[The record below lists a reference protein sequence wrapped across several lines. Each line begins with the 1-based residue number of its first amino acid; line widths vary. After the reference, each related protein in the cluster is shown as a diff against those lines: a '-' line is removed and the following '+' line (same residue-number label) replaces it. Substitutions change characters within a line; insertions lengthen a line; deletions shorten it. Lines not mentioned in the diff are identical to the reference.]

1 VPSKKPLPFALRR
14 SRIQGR
20 GAFATRL
27 IRKGQRVVEYQGEL
41 ISNEEADRRYDEAR
55 MRRHHTFLFV
65 LDRKTIIDGATNG
78 NEAAYINHSCDPNC
92 EAVTEGKQIFIY
104 ALKTIRPGEEL
115 VYDYSYPRSGDAEED
130 KERERFYPCRCGAPT
145 CRGTILAPKRRKR
158 AKPPAAKKTAARK
171 KKTATRKKPTTK
183 KQARRR

>member
-1 VPSKKPLPFALRR
+1 MPFALRR

-27 IRKGQRVVEYQGEL
+27 IRKGQRIVEYKGEH

-65 LDRKTIIDGATNG
+65 LDRKTVIDGATKG

-115 VYDYSYPRSGDAEED
+115 AYDYSYPRSGDEEED
-130 KERERFYPCRCGAPT
+130 EERERFYPCRCGAPT

-158 AKPPAAKKTAARK
+158 AKPPAKKTAARK
-171 KKTATRKKPTTK
+171 KKKIATRKKATTK
-183 KQARRR
+183 RARRRQ

>member
-1 VPSKKPLPFALRR
+1 MPSKKPLPFALRR

-27 IRKGQRVVEYQGEL
+27 IRKGQRIVEYKGEH

-65 LDRKTIIDGATNG
+65 LDRKTVIDGATKG
-78 NEAAYINHSCDPNC
+78 NEAAYINHSCEPNC

-115 VYDYSYPRSGDAEED
+115 LYDYSYPRSGDEEED
-130 KERERFYPCRCGAPT
+130 EERERFYPCRCGAPT
-145 CRGTILAPKRRKR
+145 CRGTILAPKRKKR
-158 AKPPAAKKTAARK
+158 AKPAPAKKAAKRI
-171 KKTATRKKPTTK
+171 TRKKATPK
-183 KQARRR
+183 KRARQRG